1 MLNRK
6 DLLGGVMLGTVL
18 SCVLCV
24 GAMTTSA
31 NAFLSEAQDAANS
44 GDAAGQVNAT
54 LARASER
61 STSQN

>member
-6 DLLGGVMLGTVL
+6 DLLGGVVLGTVL

-31 NAFLSEAQDAANS
+31 NAFVSGAQEDANS
-44 GDAAGQVNAT
+44 RDQARQVNAT
-54 LARASER
+54 PARASDR
-61 STSQN
+61 SQISQ

>member
-31 NAFLSEAQDAANS
+31 NAFVSGAHDAANS
-44 GDAAGQVNAT
+44 RDAARQVNA
-54 LARASER
+54 APVGANDR
-61 STSQN
+61 STSRN

>member
-24 GAMTTSA
+24 GAVTTSA
-31 NAFLSEAQDAANS
+31 HALMSEAQDAALSRDGAQQDN
-44 GDAAGQVNAT
+44 AA
-54 LARASER
+54 ARSDNHQT
-61 STSQN
+61 SSQN

>member
-6 DLLGGVMLGTVL
+6 DLLGGVVLGTLL

-31 NAFLSEAQDAANS
+31 NAFVSAQDAANS
-44 GDAAGQVNAT
+44 RDAAGEVNAAPVGANKGSI
-54 LARASER
+54 AR
-61 STSQN
+61 N

>member
-31 NAFLSEAQDAANS
+31 NAFVSAAHDAANS
-44 GDAAGQVNAT
+44 GGDAGQVNTTAI
-54 LARASER
+54 RSNDR
-61 STSQN
+61 STSRN

>member
-24 GAMTTSA
+24 GAVTTSA
-31 NAFLSEAQDAANS
+31 NAFVSGAQDAGLSHDGAHQDN
-44 GDAAGQVNAT
+44 AAARSDNH
-54 LARASER
+54 RAS
-61 STSQN
+61 SQN

>member
-31 NAFLSEAQDAANS
+31 NAFLSGAHETANRRDEAPQSDA
-44 GDAAGQVNAT
+44 T
-54 LARASER
+54 PARANDR
-61 STSQN
+61 STARN

>member
-31 NAFLSEAQDAANS
+31 NAFVSGVHDAANS
-44 GDAAGQVNAT
+44 GDEAGQVNAT
-54 LARASER
+54 PALANDR
-61 STSQN
+61 STSRN

>member
-31 NAFLSEAQDAANS
+31 NAFSSGTHDAS
-44 GDAAGQVNAT
+44 HSSDDAGQVNASPVRT
-54 LARASER
+54 SDL

>member
-24 GAMTTSA
+24 GAMTTAA
-31 NAFLSEAQDAANS
+31 NAFES
-44 GDAAGQVNAT
+44 GAHDVAKFSDAAGQVNA
-54 LARASER
+54 APGGANDRSASR
-61 STSQN
+61 N

>member
-18 SCVLCV
+18 SCVLFV

-31 NAFLSEAQDAANS
+31 NASLAGSRDAVSSEDGARQVDAAP
-44 GDAAGQVNAT
+44 V
-54 LARASER
+54 RANKR
-61 STSQN
+61 STSRN

>member
-24 GAMTTSA
+24 GAMTTPA
-31 NAFLSEAQDAANS
+31 NAFVSGAHDAANS
-44 GDAAGQVNAT
+44 DAARHVNA
-54 LARASER
+54 APVGANDR
-61 STSQN
+61 STSRN